1 METSRARL
9 TKQDFL
15 GPSPKAKAFTDR
27 YLSFRF
33 PSIASSSQFIPP
45 SQAGPHPDKPKKL
58 SQPPSLKGQPR
69 PQGLNVD
76 DLNARFGQGGK
87 IYQKNKEADDASWA
101 APIGSRGGS
110 GSNTPGRPA
119 GAVTFN
125 EAKPKRVEPPAS
137 SSGKGKGV
145 DKIWD
150 MPRSKEVRRLEGII
164 GDLKGLQNS
173 EGKTRKDDDHQ
184 DCFCQGSSA
193 Y

>member
-1 METSRARL
+1 
-9 TKQDFL
+9 
-15 GPSPKAKAFTDR
+15 
-27 YLSFRF
+27 
-33 PSIASSSQFIPP
+33 
-45 SQAGPHPDKPKKL
+45 
-58 SQPPSLKGQPR
+58 
-69 PQGLNVD
+69 VD

-87 IYQKNKEADDASWA
+87 IYQKNMEADDASWVN
-101 APIGSRGGS
+101 PIGSRGGS

-184 DCFCQGSSA
+184 DCFCQGTSSFIPNQR
-193 Y
+193 YRG